1 VKPVSKSLR
10 TVAEVARLIQA
21 GRTLAVAGDETVL
34 RQLPRGNWIG
44 GTIPYFI
51 GDAGGV
57 CSRDSVDVTD
67 LDPDMQRSEIARY
80 DARNIDR
87 VYVDSAAFSY
97 SLIIIPA
104 QSPTHLRFALGAPSF
119 DRFAHR
125 PLIGWIAGIHLGE
138 LGKASARVFD
148 GRSGEAIADGAV
160 VMHVRLAA
168 GKAAELGILNIFEM
182 GDGPTIEFER
192 DGFEAFDVRVGG
204 KPVNLARWLG
214 ENQVDTRLPLVADY
228 LGTRVNVSFQ
238 SVDAAAG
245 VVRFYAPVF
254 LGVPY
259 RHARPV
265 RDYVASFTQ
274 QVPAQIGHVTFSC
287 NCILNYLYSELEGK
301 RTGSFTGPVTF
312 GEVAYQLLNQTLVY
326 LVVDDV

>member
-1 VKPVSKSLR
+1 VSKSLR
-10 TVAEVARLIQA
+10 TVAEVARRIQA
-21 GRTLAVAGDETVL
+21 GETLAVAGDETVL
-34 RQLPRGNWIG
+34 RQLPHGNWIG

-51 GDAGGV
+51 DETGGV
-57 CSRDSVDVTD
+57 CSRESVHVTELDADV
-67 LDPDMQRSEIARY
+67 QGVEIARY

-87 VYVDSAAFSY
+87 VYTDGAGGSF

-125 PLIGWIAGIHLGE
+125 PLIGWIAGIHLGD
-138 LGKASARVFD
+138 LGTASARVFD
-148 GRSGEAIADGAV
+148 GRTGEAMVDGAL
-160 VMHVRLAA
+160 VMHVRLAV
-168 GKAAELGILNIFEM
+168 GKVAELGILNIFEM
-182 GDGPTIEFER
+182 GNGPTIEFER

-204 KPVNLARWLG
+204 KPVNLARWLS
-214 ENQVDTRLPLVADY
+214 EHQVDTRLPLVADY

-254 LGVPY
+254 VGVPY

-265 RDYVASFTQ
+265 QDYVAAFTQ
-274 QVPAQIGHVTFSC
+274 QVPPQIGRVAFSC

-301 RTGSFTGPVTF
+301 RTGVFTGPVTF

-326 LVVDDV
+326 LVVNDA

>member
-1 VKPVSKSLR
+1 V
-10 TVAEVARLIQA
+10 TEVARLIQA
-21 GRTLAVAGDETVL
+21 DKKLALAGDEVVL

-57 CSRDSVDVTD
+57 CSRELIHVTVLDEGTQSV
-67 LDPDMQRSEIARY
+67 QIARY
-80 DARNIDR
+80 DARSIDR
-87 VYVDSAAFSY
+87 VYADGAAADY

-125 PLIGWIAGIHLGE
+125 PLIGWIAGIHLDD
-138 LGKASARVFD
+138 LGKAAARVFD
-148 GRSGEAIADGAV
+148 GRSGEALDDGAV
-160 VMHVRLAA
+160 VLHVRLCA
-168 GKAAELGILNIFEM
+168 GKMAELAILNIFEM
-182 GDGPTIEFER
+182 GDGPGIAFDK
-192 DGFEAFDVRVGG
+192 DGFDAGEALVGG
-204 KPVNLARWLG
+204 VRVNLAKWLE
-214 ENQVDTRLPLVADY
+214 ENKADTRLPLVADY

-254 LGVPY
+254 LGVTY

-265 RDYVASFTQ
+265 QDYAASFTRH
-274 QVPAQIGHVTFSC
+274 VPADIGQVAFSC

-301 RTGSFTGPVTF
+301 RTGVFTGPVTF
-312 GEVAYQLLNQTLVY
+312 GEIAYQLVNQTLAY
-326 LVVDDV
+326 LVVRDGEA